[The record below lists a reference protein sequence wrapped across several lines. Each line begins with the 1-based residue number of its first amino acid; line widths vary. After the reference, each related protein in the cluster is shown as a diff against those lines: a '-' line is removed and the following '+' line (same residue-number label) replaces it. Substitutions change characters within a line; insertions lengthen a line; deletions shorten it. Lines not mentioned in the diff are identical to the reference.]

1 MSATGLVL
9 ASIALLLLASC
20 GVGSTPTPTVT
31 AESLKPGI
39 RQTSQP
45 APTRSQAPS
54 SVEALGPPVL
64 SEPQAFEASRRQAAL
79 SRMRLTAVSNIRNRQ
94 ARLMKMGEYWASG
107 RYDKG
112 VFGSAMWYPE
122 SDLPVW
128 VVLMEGDSE
137 PTLPSSPPRAPVSYS
152 HFVVVLNAH
161 TGEEIG
167 VSPLTAPDQLIEEA
181 QGLDP
186 ALYARYPLDAILG
199 YADDVT
205 DFPVTKPGLLPSRF
219 FFAGVTL
226 ELAHPLQ
233 NVLTYPLEPKQTVV
247 QIYSDGQGSTV
258 QLAQYRGGLPNLV
271 EDADLVTVRDIIGWA
286 SPEPGESTWLAWTWL
301 YPDVG
306 AYVTNILYTEAR
318 SVSLDTL
325 HEIAESMPGGRA
337 PLPTPNPVT
346 APTALPK
353 PA

>member
-1 MSATGLVL
+1 
-9 ASIALLLLASC
+9 
-20 GVGSTPTPTVT
+20 
-31 AESLKPGI
+31 
-39 RQTSQP
+39 
-45 APTRSQAPS
+45 
-54 SVEALGPPVL
+54 
-64 SEPQAFEASRRQAAL
+64 
-79 SRMRLTAVSNIRNRQ
+79 
-94 ARLMKMGEYWASG
+94 
-107 RYDKG
+107 
-112 VFGSAMWYPE
+112 
-122 SDLPVW
+122 
-128 VVLMEGDSE
+128 
-137 PTLPSSPPRAPVSYS
+137 
-152 HFVVVLNAH
+152 VLNAH

-337 PLPTPNPVT
+337 PLPTPSPVT